1 MSGFDLLLMRFLLAS
16 LGCLAAGF
24 SVWALSTV
32 LRRWLPALAAQ
43 RSLWLLGQ
51 LTVLATFALMLL
63 PHSERVRLIPPLEA
77 ATESVAQYIA
87 PPKAPVLPS
96 ATAAEVRDAN
106 DAAGARAWLLHGAR
120 LWLGAYLLGLACNV
134 ASLWRAQRMLDRLA
148 GTGTRAA
155 GMAARGVEGVAGAA
169 AVIEVD
175 APISPMLL
183 GLRKPR
189 LLLPRHLGGFDPL
202 QRDLIVEHEM
212 THLRR
217 HDLQWMAVGVLL
229 QTLLWFNPFMRL
241 LRANLT
247 WAQELGC
254 DRDVLSG
261 RPASQRKAYAAALV
275 AQLKLQ
281 HLTPQGALAFGSI
294 EANTLAERMSLI
306 RTPGNARRAIW
317 GRAATVAALLGI
329 AGGNFALQPALA
341 WSVSPSAQ
349 ANAALDCTIFLD
361 AGSGKTLLRKG
372 DCGTRITPVSTFNIA
387 VSLMGY
393 DSGFLKDQH
402 QPVLP
407 YRASYQAWNPDWRRD
422 LDPSQ
427 WISYSASWYAQQVTR
442 HLGHERFTRY
452 VRDFGYGN
460 RDVSGDAGK
469 DNGLAWSWLDSSLQ
483 ISADEQVAFLRRLVR
498 HELPVSRH
506 AIEQTTRLLKAKDLP
521 GGWQAYGKTGTGAPI
536 GPDGKDDYTRSYG
549 WFVGWAT
556 NGERTIVYA
565 RLTQDEKLTEG
576 AAGPRTKAAFLRE
589 LPAQLSKL

>member
-1 MSGFDLLLMRFLLAS
+1 MSGADLLLMRFLLAS
-16 LGCLAAGF
+16 LGCFAAGF
-24 SVWALSTV
+24 SVWALSAL
-32 LRRWLPALAAQ
+32 LRRFLPALAAQ

-63 PHSERVRLIPPLEA
+63 PHAERVRLIPPLEA
-77 ATESVAQYIA
+77 ATETVTQYIA
-87 PPKAPVLPS
+87 PPKASALPN
-96 ATAAEVRDAN
+96 ATAAQARDA
-106 DAAGARAWLLHGAR
+106 DDGAGARVWLLHGAQ
-120 LWLGAYLLGLACNV
+120 LWLGIYLSGLV
-134 ASLWRAQRMLDRLA
+134 WSIASLWRAQRMLDRLA
-148 GTGTRAA
+148 RTGSPTGDAA
-155 GMAARGVEGVAGAA
+155 APGVQELTGST

-189 LLLPRHLGGFDPL
+189 LLLPRHLGSFDAL
-202 QRDLIVEHEM
+202 QRELIVAHEM

-217 HDLQWMAVGVLL
+217 HDLQWMAAGVLL

-281 HLTPQGALAFGSI
+281 RLTPQGALAFGSI
-294 EANTLAERMSLI
+294 DANTLTERVSLI
-306 RTPGNARRAIW
+306 RAPGNARRAMW
-317 GRAATVAALLGI
+317 GRAATLGALAAI
-329 AGGNFALQPALA
+329 AGANFALQPALA
-341 WSVSPSAQ
+341 WTVSPSAQ

-361 AGSGKTLLRKG
+361 ADSGKALLRKG
-372 DCGTRITPVSTFNIA
+372 DCATRITPVSTFNIA

-427 WISYSASWYAQQVTR
+427 WISFSAAWYAQQVTR
-442 HLGHERFTRY
+442 HIGHERFDRY
-452 VRDFGYGN
+452 IQDFGYGN
-460 RDVSGDAGK
+460 RNIAGDAGK
-469 DNGLAWSWLDSSLQ
+469 DNGLTWSWIGSSLQ

-498 HELPVSRH
+498 HELHVSPH

-521 GGWQAYGKTGTGAPI
+521 DGWQAYGKTGTGAPV

-556 NGERTIVYA
+556 NGERTIVFA
-565 RLTQDEKLTEG
+565 RLKQDENLTEG
-576 AAGPRTKAAFLRE
+576 AAGPRTKAAFLRD